1 MPYREKSNLLALAAM
16 LVAYVP
22 YFVVAAMTP
31 PETVVT
37 PNLLL
42 LGLFAAVSVARML
55 ILGVGYLWFRIRTPE
70 DVREPADERDRA
82 IARRSTTVA
91 YYVLMTGALVAGA
104 VMPIRFAGW
113 TIVNAALFAIVLA
126 EIIRCLVAAVSYRR
140 GWNG

>member
-16 LVAYVP
+16 IVAYVP

-31 PETVVT
+31 AQTVVT

-55 ILGVGYLWFRIRTPE
+55 ILGVGYLWFRIRTPA

-82 IARRSTTVA
+82 ITRRSTTVA

-104 VMPIRFAGW
+104 VLPIWFAGW

-126 EIIRCLVAAVSYRR
+126 EITRCLVAAVSYRR

>member
-22 YFVVAAMTP
+22 YFVVAAMAP
-31 PETVVT
+31 VQTVVT

-42 LGLFAAVSVARML
+42 LTLFAAVSVVRLL

-82 IARRSTTVA
+82 ITRRSTTVA
-91 YYVLMTGALVAGA
+91 YYVLMAGTLVAA
-104 VMPIRFAGW
+104 AIMPVWFAGW

-126 EIIRCLVAAVSYRR
+126 EIVRCLVAAVSYRR

>member
-16 LVAYVP
+16 IVAYAP
-22 YFVVAAMTP
+22 FFVVAAMTP
-31 PETVVT
+31 PQTVVT
-37 PNLLL
+37 PDLRL

-82 IARRSTTVA
+82 ITRRSTTVA
-91 YYVLMTGALVAGA
+91 YYVLMTGTLVAGA

-113 TIVNAALFAIVLA
+113 TIVNAALFAVVLA

-140 GWNG
+140 SAA